1 MTLVYEQSGK
11 FKGVPT
17 YRFVAPKT
25 LFANGTDYP
34 PNEGFCPCMQSGI
47 QNVSTCRLSKSSPPW
62 LSFAGQTLNSR
73 CNTSLAVWKISSS
86 VCWDAEKYCWA
97 LRALPQASQQ

>member
-11 FKGVPT
+11 FEGVPT

-47 QNVSTCRLSKSSPPW
+47 QNVSTCRLSKSFPPW
-62 LSFAGQTLNSR
+62 DLPAIPILNCR
-73 CNTSLAVWKISSS
+73 DVL
-86 VCWDAEKYCWA
+86 
-97 LRALPQASQQ
+97 

>member
-34 PNEGFCPCMQSGI
+34 PNEGFCPCLQSGI
-47 QNVSTCRLSKSSPPW
+47 QNVSSCRFSKCFPP
-62 LSFAGQTLNSR
+62 LALLNGPVLTLGCSTRLVDQKKELWCLLR
-73 CNTSLAVWKISSS
+73 C
-86 VCWDAEKYCWA
+86 
-97 LRALPQASQQ
+97 